1 MSTTLKRTF
10 LGCRR
15 GGAAVE
21 FAILAPALLA
31 LVAGGIF
38 YSRWFTVASQTQNLA
53 SDGARAAVAGLD
65 DDERRQIVDGL
76 MTGAVVTVPLEK
88 GSTRTWQVSRDGD
101 LYSVSVTT
109 ILPDYDLAKLV
120 PMPDRNV
127 TRAAVVIIPEPA
139 T

>member
-1 MSTTLKRTF
+1 MSTTLKRAF

-109 ILPDYDLAKLV
+109 VLPDYDLAKLV

-139 T
+139 S